1 MLLYWLSFILSA
13 AKNGNFVKCQDQA
26 SFLLGTTGP
35 SSLSPRYNIV
45 GRLGPH
51 SLKIYTGHPPHL
63 TCHRTSILL
72 FPMSMNVE
80 SLRSQGSMIKS
91 TQPRGVVQGGMLC
104 RSI

>member
-1 MLLYWLSFILSA
+1 VEL
-13 AKNGNFVKCQDQA
+13 
-26 SFLLGTTGP
+26 
-35 SSLSPRYNIV
+35 
-45 GRLGPH
+45 LGPH
-51 SLKIYTGHPPHL
+51 NLKIYTGHPPHL